1 MGQADSRYV
10 QQQIPAH
17 VLQSQIARGPVPMF
31 NQPATVTTQVRPMV
45 SQTPQS
51 IIQQR
56 ALQTLQTQQI
66 QQIQQKQQT
75 QQTQQPVVA
84 PVVRPIVAPVP
95 QISLVSRSKQGSNV
109 AAPVTMAQLAGQQ
122 SFEDRYFVGGP
133 EESEICSASV
143 IFLLLIVI
151 VIAIAIMVSSA
162 EGVLYSKV
170 ATLAK

>member
-31 NQPATVTTQVRPMV
+31 NQPATVTTQVRPVV

-56 ALQTLQTQQI
+56 ALQTLQTLQTQQL
-66 QQIQQKQQT
+66 

-95 QISLVSRSKQGSNV
+95 QISLSSRSKQGSNV
-109 AAPVTMAQLAGQQ
+109 AAPVTMAQLAAGQQ